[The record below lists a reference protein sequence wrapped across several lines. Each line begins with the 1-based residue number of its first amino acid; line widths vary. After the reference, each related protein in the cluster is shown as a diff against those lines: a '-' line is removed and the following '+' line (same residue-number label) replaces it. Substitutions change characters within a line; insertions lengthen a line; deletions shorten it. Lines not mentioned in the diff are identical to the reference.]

1 LPYLRRTGLQIRGL
15 GAGEV
20 ATQRFLTSGNVGR
33 SCGRWIRTALLGA
46 VFAVALAGCALS
58 NGPGSFIVDPGKYD
72 GYHCNDL
79 VARWKQLGE
88 REKELRN
95 LMDRAAQSAG
105 GGVIGQVVYRS
116 DYESV
121 LTEQR
126 IVQQRAAERKC
137 ELTATY
143 QSDSGIH

>member
-1 LPYLRRTGLQIRGL
+1 MRAALP
-15 GAGEV
+15 GALFVV
-20 ATQRFLTSGNVGR
+20 AL
-33 SCGRWIRTALLGA
+33 AA
-46 VFAVALAGCALS
+46 ALAGCGLG

-95 LMDRAAQSAG
+95 LMDKAAQSTG

-121 LTEQR
+121 LTEQK

-143 QSDSGIH
+143 QSDTGIR